1 MPAARKED
9 AMEWLALAMW
19 IIVAAIA
26 LPLGRHA
33 LGETAVLGLQ
43 ALAGGGGLALCA
55 LFLAV
60 GRPSILA
67 WGATALAF
75 IGLAAVT
82 VAAVWLASDARSVS
96 AAGQGAEETDALLA
110 GLVLPLFGIAALFS
124 LLMAL
129 DVGMVG

>member
-33 LGETAVLGLQ
+33 LSETALLGLQ
-43 ALAGGGGLALCA
+43 ALAGGGGLALCVF
-55 LFLAV
+55 FLAV
-60 GRPSILA
+60 GRPQILA
-67 WGATALAF
+67 WGAFALGVT
-75 IGLAAVT
+75 GLGAVT

-96 AAGQGAEETDALLA
+96 AAQGAEETDALLV

>member
-43 ALAGGGGLALCA
+43 ALAGGGGLALCV

>member
-1 MPAARKED
+1 
-9 AMEWLALAMW
+9 MEWLGLAMW

-33 LGETAVLGLQ
+33 LTETAVLGLQ
-43 ALAGGGGLALCA
+43 ALAAGGGLALCA
-55 LFLAV
+55 VFLAV
-60 GRPSILA
+60 GRPPILA
-67 WGATALAF
+67 WGAAALAL

-82 VAAVWLASDARSVS
+82 GAAVWLASDARSVS

-110 GLVLPLFGIAALFS
+110 GLVLPLFGLAAVFA
-124 LLMAL
+124 LLTAF

>member
-1 MPAARKED
+1 MPATRKED

-19 IIVAAIA
+19 IMVAAIA

>member
-1 MPAARKED
+1 
-9 AMEWLALAMW
+9 MEWLALAMW

-33 LGETAVLGLQ
+33 LSETAVLGLQ

-55 LFLAV
+55 FFLAV
-60 GRPSILA
+60 GRPQILA
-67 WGATALAF
+67 WGAFALGVT
-75 IGLAAVT
+75 GLGAVT

-96 AAGQGAEETDALLA
+96 AAGQGAEEADALLV

-124 LLMAL
+124 LLVAL
-129 DVGMVG
+129 DVGMVS